1 MSFFIFGRFRAREGN
16 EAALRTAINGVAEPT
31 RIEPGCTSFGAFQ
44 SKNDPR
50 LFYIHSQW
58 IDEVAF
64 DNHAKLSHTIHF
76 IETAERLIDH
86 PLDVTRA
93 NKIL

>member
-1 MSFFIFGRFRAREGN
+1 MSFFIFGRFRAQEGK
-16 EAALRTAINGVAEPT
+16 ETALRAAINGAAEPT
-31 RIEPGCTSFGAFQ
+31 RIEPGCLSFGAFQ
-44 SKNDPR
+44 SKKDLR

-58 IDEVAF
+58 VDEASF
-64 DNHAKLSHTIHF
+64 ENHAELPHTIRF
-76 IETAERLIDH
+76 IEAAERLIDH